1 MDSGAG
7 IRLFCVFIFRLFERW
22 KYRKFG
28 GNRLQNPNFSPQ
40 MGDFRGFPAVMK
52 IFILG
57 CSGAIFRCKRASVMR
72 GCVHAR
78 RTLKGLVA
86 DLRLIRKNSL
96 IPKFILTFGI
106 TIPKFICIFGIR
118 GFYFINYYSFWK
130 RKNYRWLQNMNI
142 NIATNIKI
150 NKHISTTLFAMQ
162 ISYWQ

>member
-86 DLRLIRKNSL
+86 DLRMNKKIILSLLEKAGKNFFL
-96 IPKFILTFGI
+96 FIFLSYLCTRNWFAVATCRYRMGGGLRLKGNRVRG
-106 TIPKFICIFGIR
+106 PDSPAAVNIF
-118 GFYFINYYSFWK
+118 FP
-130 RKNYRWLQNMNI
+130 
-142 NIATNIKI
+142 
-150 NKHISTTLFAMQ
+150 
-162 ISYWQ
+162 